1 MMTYQL
7 SEFGLRE
14 KDMEFLI
21 SLLRQNVNIE
31 KAGIFVSRAVG
42 NNSRGSDV
50 DLVLYGE
57 NLTLR
62 EALLIHYKLENES
75 PTLLFFDVVVFHKLK
90 NKILR
95 EEITRD
101 MKIIYTRTP

>member
-1 MMTYQL
+1 MTSQL
-7 SEFGLRE
+7 NEFGLRE
-14 KDMEFLI
+14 KDMEYLI
-21 SLLRQNVNIE
+21 SLLRENQNIE
-31 KAGIFVSRAVG
+31 KAGIFGSRAVG

-62 EALLIHYKLENES
+62 EASLIHYKLENES

-90 NKILR
+90 KKLLR